1 MAINPYHSIEE
12 INGVRC
18 SVIEKNISEERAQFL
33 TKVLELN
40 GKSVQIKKNE
50 DGTVTLGI
58 DDILFNPIHAIYNR
72 SLKTPEGKV
81 LTPAYWFQKEQ
92 TDEYYWNYK

>member
-1 MAINPYHSIEE
+1 MAINPHHTIEE

-18 SVIEKNISEERAQFL
+18 SVIEKNISKERAQFL
-33 TKVLELN
+33 TKVLECN
-40 GKSVQIKKNE
+40 GKSVQIKNNE
-50 DGTVTLGI
+50 DGTAIIGI
-58 DDILFNPIHAIYNR
+58 DDIIFNPLHSLYNR

-92 TDEYYWNYK
+92 TEGYYWNYK